1 MLDAPGH
8 KDFIP
13 NMISGASQ
21 ADVALLVVAAG
32 QDEFESGFIGGGQT
46 KEHLTLV
53 RSMGIKQL
61 VIAVNKMDMVGWSQE
76 RYKEVLETL
85 RPFLLKTGFKTENV
99 RFVPVRCVVGW
110 LLLVVVGLLV
120 VGCWVVGLLVV
131 GCWLLV
137 VGEEKFLF
145 LLEPDMFCSIASS
158 LFLMFLFCFLFFLFF
173 FSLFPALILL
183 FAVGWVVKI

>member
-1 MLDAPGH
+1 
-8 KDFIP
+8 
-13 NMISGASQ
+13 MISGASQ

-99 RFVPVRCVVGW
+99 RFVPVRCVVVGCCW
-110 LLLVVVGLLV
+110 LVVVGLLV

>member
-99 RFVPVRCVVGW
+99 RFVPVRCVVG
-110 LLLVVVGLLV
+110 LLV
-120 VGCWVVGLLVV
+120 VGCCWVVVV
-131 GCWLLV
+131 GWLLLGGWRRKV
-137 VGEEKFLF
+137 FVFVGTRHVLLNRFLSFSYVSFLF
-145 LLEPDMFCSIASS
+145 SVLSV
-158 LFLMFLFCFLFFLFF
+158 LFF
-173 FSLFPALILL
+173 FSLFPALILF